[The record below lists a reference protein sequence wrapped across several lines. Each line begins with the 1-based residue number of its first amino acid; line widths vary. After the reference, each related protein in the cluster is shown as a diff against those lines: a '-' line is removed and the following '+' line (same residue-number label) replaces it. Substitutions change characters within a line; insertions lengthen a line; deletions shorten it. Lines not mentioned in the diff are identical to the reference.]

1 VTITIALVEGLQD
14 VFRDAL
20 GLDPGEDVTKLEYGK
35 HQRWDSVAHMALVA
49 ELEDRYGVMLDT
61 DDVVDM
67 SSYGK
72 AEEILARY
80 GAEG

>member
-1 VTITIALVEGLQD
+1 MEGLQD

-20 GLDPGEDVTKLEYGK
+20 GLGADEDVTALEYGK

-49 ELEDRYGVMLDT
+49 ELEDRYGIMLET
-61 DDVVDM
+61 DDVVAM

-72 AEEILARY
+72 AEEILRRY